1 MSNTSNR
8 STAAQVQG
16 PEGPGTGLK
25 AERIQSDPPAGGT
38 RLKAERIQIAL
49 RDLPGWRIQRGA
61 RQISRTFETPD
72 TREAARLLQFVA
84 AMGLNG
90 RPMPDVSLHRGAV
103 TFTLPTVG
111 DGWLETEVLELA
123 KELEVKE

>member
-1 MSNTSNR
+1 MSNQSNR
-8 STAAQVQG
+8 PTTPQVQEL
-16 PEGPGTGLK
+16 EGPGTAGLK
-25 AERIQSDPPAGGT
+25 AERIQSALVGET

-61 RQISRTFETPD
+61 RQISRTFDVQD
-72 TREAARLLQFVA
+72 TREAARLLQYVA
-84 AMGLNG
+84 DMGLNG
-90 RPMPDVSLHRGAV
+90 RPMPDVSLQRGAV

-111 DGWLETEVLELA
+111 DGWLETEVLDLA